1 MENIYT
7 FILFVLCGILI
18 ICFIG
23 PYSSKQAP
31 ATIINNP
38 AQTETKEPFV
48 ATSVADIDKVMQ
60 ENMLKKILL
69 KLFTGYETQNGAVL
83 KANFNNLLVQTR
95 PWTNIKYDLNIVKFP
110 FSKEETANPESIFS
124 MAKRQIYDIISMKPG
139 NRSNDFYLNGKHGLD
154 INIIFRYNYEGD
166 YNNTVDV
173 DAYIKELSPPD
184 TKLSL
189 EEQAAYK
196 TIIFKKCKIDYNV
209 NDPDRIQLAFTQT
222 TAYKSQVVTNGA
234 QVRQT
239 YIIYLNIPGLANL
252 LKNNTGMAS
261 VINNVIPYN
270 SFLDYVIEWQ
280 PSGTTEFET
289 IFNSQLYIINTKPGV
304 VDANTYMKVNL
315 EQQNKEI
322 LRDKYNGIITPMFM
336 IDNSLSKLESSLDSI
351 KDAYDF
357 NRLNNMATQLKFYN
371 TVDTGF

>member
-23 PYSSKQAP
+23 PYINQRTP
-31 ATIINNP
+31 ATIQINKIEQF
-38 AQTETKEPFV
+38 QT
-48 ATSVADIDKVMQ
+48 SNIADIDKVMQ
-60 ENMLKKILL
+60 ENMLKKIVL
-69 KLFTGYETQNGAVL
+69 KLFTGYETQNGPVL

-95 PWTNIKYDLNIVKFP
+95 PWTNLKFDLNIVKFP

-124 MAKRQIYDIISMKPG
+124 LEKRQIYDIISMKAG
-139 NRSNDFYLNGKHGLD
+139 NRETDFYLNGKHGLD
-154 INIIFRYNYEGD
+154 INIIFIYNYEGD

-173 DAYIKELSPPD
+173 DAFIKELPPPD
-184 TKLSL
+184 VKLSPA
-189 EEQAAYK
+189 EQSAYK
-196 TIIFKKCKIDYNV
+196 TLTFKKCKLDYNI
-209 NDPDRIQLAFTQT
+209 NDPDRIQLSFTRT
-222 TAYKSQVVTNGA
+222 TNYKSQVVYNTA

-239 YIIYLNIPGLANL
+239 YTIYLNIPGLANL

-261 VINNVIPYN
+261 VINNAIPYN

-280 PSGTTEFET
+280 PSGKNEFET
-289 IFNSQLYIINTKPGV
+289 IFNSQLYIINSKPGV
-304 VDANTYMKVNL
+304 VDANTYMKTNL
-315 EQQNKEI
+315 EAQNKEI

-336 IDNSLSKLESSLDSI
+336 IDNNLSKLESSLDNI
-351 KDAYDF
+351 KDAYEF

-371 TVDTGF
+371 TV

>member
-7 FILFVLCGILI
+7 FILFVLCGVLI
-18 ICFIG
+18 ICFVG
-23 PYSSKQAP
+23 PHINQQVP
-31 ATIINNP
+31 ATTKQIN
-38 AQTETKEPFV
+38 QLSITEPFQV
-48 ATSVADIDKVMQ
+48 INTEDIDKVMQ

-69 KLFTGYETQNGAVL
+69 KLFTGYETQNGPVL

-95 PWTNIKYDLNIVKFP
+95 PWTNLKYDLNIVKFP
-110 FSKEETANPESIFS
+110 FSKEETDKPESIFS
-124 MAKRQIYDIISMKPG
+124 TEKRQIYDIISMKPG
-139 NRSNDFYLNGKHGLD
+139 NRASDFYLNGKNGID

-184 TKLSL
+184 VKLSP
-189 EEQAAYK
+189 EDQSTYK
-196 TIIFKKCKIDYNV
+196 TIIFKKCKIDYNI
-209 NDPDRIQLAFTQT
+209 NDPDRIQLSFTRT
-222 TAYKSQVVTNGA
+222 TNYKSQVVYDGT

-239 YIIYLNIPGLANL
+239 YTIYLNIPGLANL

-261 VINNVIPYN
+261 VINNAIPYN

-280 PSGTTEFET
+280 PTGKTDFEI
-289 IFNSQLYIINTKPGV
+289 IFNSQLYIINSKPGV
-304 VDANTYMKVNL
+304 VDANTYMKANL
-315 EQQNKEI
+315 EEQNKEI

-336 IDNSLSKLESSLDSI
+336 IDNSLSKLENSLNNI
-351 KDAYDF
+351 KDAYEF

-371 TVDTGF
+371 TV